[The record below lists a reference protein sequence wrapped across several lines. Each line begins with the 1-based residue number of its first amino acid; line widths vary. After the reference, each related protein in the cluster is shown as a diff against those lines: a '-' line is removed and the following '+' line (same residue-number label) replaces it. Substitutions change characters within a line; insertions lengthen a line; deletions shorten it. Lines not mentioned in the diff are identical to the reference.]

1 MCLDLESFK
10 TSCKNLCD
18 GQQEHGKVK
27 ANNFCYLGSSCKNF
41 RGIRVFPTRQ
51 KKKQWAN
58 KCDWPKVCEVAELLS
73 QMSIK
78 TYHHHQKTE
87 RV

>member
-27 ANNFCYLGSSCKNF
+27 ANNFSNLGSLYNNF
-41 RGIRVFPTRQ
+41 RGIRVFPTGQ
-51 KKKQWAN
+51 KKK
-58 KCDWPKVCEVAELLS
+58 
-73 QMSIK
+73 
-78 TYHHHQKTE
+78 
-87 RV
+87 